1 MRRKKEPIEEKNRL
15 NEEKDKNTQRQK
27 TEVVTGREKVGEG
40 AIRKMGTQG
49 EIATKP
55 KPMEEKDAQK
65 REG

>member
-40 AIRKMGTQG
+40 AIRKIGTQR

-55 KPMEEKDAQK
+55 KPAKEND
-65 REG
+65 